1 MIDLTKDW
9 NSKRDYSGKPPFAN
23 AAWANDG
30 TMCQWCAGT
39 GHPHGDESQGICDC
53 PDVSKNVDTPYHPAA
68 LCECG
73 DPECLGPA
81 DAVIPVV
88 EALAASLPQLE
99 SPILRLVKERNDAR
113 ELVKRVLMATDG
125 VTDSEEYYAAMLAA
139 HRAVITWKGG
149 AK

>member
-1 MIDLTKDW
+1 MIDLTID
-9 NSKRDYSGKPPFAN
+9 A
-23 AAWANDG
+23 
-30 TMCQWCAGT
+30 
-39 GHPHGDESQGICDC
+39 
-53 PDVSKNVDTPYHPAA
+53 PYHPSA

-99 SPILRLVKERNDAR
+99 SPMLKLIKERNDAR
-113 ELVKRVLMATDG
+113 ELVKRMLLATEG
-125 VTDSEEYYAAMLAA
+125 APQAEYYEAMLEA
-139 HRAVITWKGG
+139 HRAVQSWKGG

>member
-1 MIDLTKDW
+1 MIDLNID
-9 NSKRDYSGKPPFAN
+9 R
-23 AAWANDG
+23 
-30 TMCQWCAGT
+30 
-39 GHPHGDESQGICDC
+39 
-53 PDVSKNVDTPYHPAA
+53 PYHPDA

-88 EALAASLPQLE
+88 EALAASLPQLQ
-99 SPILRLVKERNDAR
+99 SPMLRLIQERNEAR

>member
-1 MIDLTKDW
+1 VIDLTID
-9 NSKRDYSGKPPFAN
+9 A
-23 AAWANDG
+23 
-30 TMCQWCAGT
+30 
-39 GHPHGDESQGICDC
+39 
-53 PDVSKNVDTPYHPAA
+53 PYHPEA

-99 SPILRLVKERNDAR
+99 SPMLKLIKERNEAR
-113 ELVKRVLMATDG
+113 ELVKRMHAAVN
-125 VTDSEEYYAAMLAA
+125 VDSVGEEYYSAMLDA
-139 HRAVITWKGG
+139 HRAIIAWKGG

>member
-1 MIDLTKDW
+1 MIDLTID
-9 NSKRDYSGKPPFAN
+9 A
-23 AAWANDG
+23 
-30 TMCQWCAGT
+30 
-39 GHPHGDESQGICDC
+39 
-53 PDVSKNVDTPYHPAA
+53 PYHPDA

-99 SPILRLVKERNDAR
+99 SPMLKLIKERNYAR
-113 ELVKRVLMATDG
+113 ELVKRMLLATEG
-125 VTDSEEYYAAMLAA
+125 APQAEYYEAMLEA
-139 HRAVITWKGG
+139 HRAIQSWKGG

>member
-1 MIDLTKDW
+1 MIDLTID
-9 NSKRDYSGKPPFAN
+9 A
-23 AAWANDG
+23 
-30 TMCQWCAGT
+30 
-39 GHPHGDESQGICDC
+39 
-53 PDVSKNVDTPYHPAA
+53 PYHPEA

-99 SPILRLVKERNDAR
+99 SPMLKLIKERNEAR
-113 ELVKRVLMATDG
+113 ELVKRMHAAVN
-125 VTDSEEYYAAMLAA
+125 VDSVGEEYYSAMLDA
-139 HRAVITWKGG
+139 HRAIIAWKGG

>member
-1 MIDLTKDW
+1 MIDLRIDQP
-9 NSKRDYSGKPPFAN
+9 Y
-23 AAWANDG
+23 
-30 TMCQWCAGT
+30 
-39 GHPHGDESQGICDC
+39 DE
-53 PDVSKNVDTPYHPAA
+53 AA

-73 DPECLGPA
+73 DAECLGSVEVA
-81 DAVIPVV
+81 GVI
-88 EALAASLPQLE
+88 AASIAEALPQLQ
-99 SPILRLVKERNDAR
+99 SPMLRLIKERNEAR